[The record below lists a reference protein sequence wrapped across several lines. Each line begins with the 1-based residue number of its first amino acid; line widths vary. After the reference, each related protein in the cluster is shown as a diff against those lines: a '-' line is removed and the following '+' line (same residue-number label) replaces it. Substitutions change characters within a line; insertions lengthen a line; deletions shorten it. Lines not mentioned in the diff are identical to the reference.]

1 MNLVN
6 KISLIGI
13 LLVCLQAA
21 NCLFTVKSDYK
32 VEKFESSIKPRAAI
46 TSPGHREEFIEQ
58 RYADTTLWNSL
69 SQHINLVSD
78 PYADE
83 EKKRPPIQVHVYDS
97 EGVKDNFGLIVGA
110 LNFCI
115 LIPCWESK
123 DVKLTLKY
131 YVNYQLKKEEVY
143 TEHKKLW
150 TWVPLFIYNLI
161 TLQSEEGKFNN
172 SNAKRILKN
181 IGPNVA
187 NTLTKLE
194 SEWNQELAVKSETE
208 TSNWKKVNKNS
219 LKDIMEFLKNVP
231 DGEVKKTA
239 ASTAW
244 EKVNKN
250 SLKDIM
256 EFLGNV
262 PDGET
267 KDKAKDFLTDTLDKK
282 VQLYLTKNFPF
293 VKPYL
298 MNDLVD
304 FDGSNFGHK
313 FYQVFR
319 GLILG
324 INPESG
330 FKVETHLSQKD
341 GKIIWRIDSK
351 SETHYFLYFNPYK
364 KNMTLEKIIS
374 KKNGYEENLNSQET
388 YILGKNIFDMFAEFP
403 TYNHTDVEFLDK
415 IN

>member
-13 LLVCLQAA
+13 LLVCFQLM
-21 NCLFTVKSDYK
+21 NCLFTVKPNYTI
-32 VEKFESSIKPRAAI
+32 EKFELSTKQRAAI
-46 TSPGHREEFIEQ
+46 TIPGSKEFIAQ
-58 RYADTTLWNSL
+58 RDADTTLWNGL
-69 SQHINLVSD
+69 SQYINLVSD
-78 PYADE
+78 PYVAG
-83 EKKRPPIQVHVYDS
+83 KKPIQVYIFDS
-97 EGVKDNFGLIVGA
+97 EEVKEYFGLIVGA

-143 TEHKKLW
+143 TERKKLW
-150 TWVPLFIYNLI
+150 GWAPLIFYNMF
-161 TLQSEEGKFNN
+161 TLKPETHDFESR
-172 SNAKRILKN
+172 NAGRILKKIAPN
-181 IGPNVA
+181 IA
-187 NTLTKLE
+187 KTLTELE
-194 SEWNQELAVKSETE
+194 NERSKVLAVKSETE
-208 TSNWKKVNKNS
+208 TSTNWKKVNKSS
-219 LKDIMEFLKNVP
+219 LKDIIEFLRNVP
-231 DGEVKKTA
+231 DGEMK
-239 ASTAW
+239 
-244 EKVNKN
+244 NKAN
-250 SLKDIM
+250 
-256 EFLGNV
+256 
-262 PDGET
+262 
-267 KDKAKDFLTDTLDKK
+267 DFLVNLLNKK
-282 VQLYLTKNFPF
+282 VQTYLERQFPF

-298 MNDLVD
+298 MNDLID
-304 FDGSNFGHK
+304 FDGSNFNHT

-324 INPESG
+324 RNPESG
-330 FKVETHLSQKD
+330 FKIETHLSQKD

-351 SETHYFLYFNPYK
+351 SETHFLYFSPYK

-388 YILGKNIFDMFAEFP
+388 YTLGKYIFNMFAEFP

>member
-13 LLVCLQAA
+13 LLVCLQVT
-21 NCLFTVKSDYK
+21 NCLFTVKPNYTI
-32 VEKFESSIKPRAAI
+32 EKFESSTKPRAAI
-46 TSPGHREEFIEQ
+46 TIPGSREFIAQ
-58 RYADTTLWNSL
+58 RDADTTLWNGL

-78 PYADE
+78 PYANE
-83 EKKRPPIQVHVYDS
+83 EKKKPPIQVHVVDDYNS
-97 EGVKDNFGLIVGA
+97 EKVEDNFGLIG
-110 LNFCI
+110 LFNFCI
-115 LIPCWESK
+115 LIPCWDSK
-123 DVKLTLKY
+123 DVKVTLRY

-143 TEHKKLW
+143 TEHKKFW
-150 TWVPLFIYNLI
+150 MWAPLFIYNLI
-161 TLQSEEGKFNN
+161 TLQSEEGKFKN
-172 SNAKRILKN
+172 SNAERILKN

-187 NTLTKLE
+187 NTLIKLE

-219 LKDIMEFLKNVP
+219 LKDIMEFLRNVP

-267 KDKAKDFLTDTLDKK
+267 KDKAKGFLTDTLDKK

-298 MNDLVD
+298 MNDLID
-304 FDGSNFGHK
+304 FDGSNFNHT

-319 GLILG
+319 GLLTI
-324 INPESG
+324 
-330 FKVETHLSQKD
+330 
-341 GKIIWRIDSK
+341 
-351 SETHYFLYFNPYK
+351 
-364 KNMTLEKIIS
+364 
-374 KKNGYEENLNSQET
+374 
-388 YILGKNIFDMFAEFP
+388 A
-403 TYNHTDVEFLDK
+403 
-415 IN
+415 

>member
-13 LLVCLQAA
+13 LLVCLQVA
-21 NCLFTVKSDYK
+21 NCLFTVKPDYNI
-32 VEKFESSIKPRAAI
+32 EKFESNTKPKAAI
-46 TSPGHREEFIEQ
+46 GTRGYNGLETIKQSDES
-58 RYADTTLWNSL
+58 WNDL

-78 PYADE
+78 PYVAG
-83 EKKRPPIQVHVYDS
+83 KKPIQVYIFDS
-97 EGVKDNFGLIVGA
+97 EEVKEYFGLIGT

-115 LIPCWESK
+115 LIPCWDSK

-172 SNAKRILKN
+172 SNAERILKN

-219 LKDIMEFLKNVP
+219 LKDIMEFLRNVP

-244 EKVNKN
+244 EKVNKS
-250 SLKDIM
+250 SLKDII
-256 EFLGNV
+256 EFLRNV
-262 PDGET
+262 PDGEM
-267 KDKAKDFLTDTLDKK
+267 KNKANDFLVNLLNKK
-282 VQLYLTKNFPF
+282 VQTYLERQFPF

-304 FDGSNFGHK
+304 FDGSNFNHT

-324 INPESG
+324 RNPESG
-330 FKVETHLSQKD
+330 FKIETQLSQKD

-351 SETHYFLYFNPYK
+351 SETHFLYFSPYK

>member
-13 LLVCLQAA
+13 LLVCLQLM
-21 NCLFTVKSDYK
+21 NCLFTVKPNYTI
-32 VEKFESSIKPRAAI
+32 EKFKSSTKPRAAI
-46 TSPGHREEFIEQ
+46 TIPGSREFIAQ
-58 RYADTTLWNSL
+58 RDADTTLWNGL

-78 PYADE
+78 PYANE

-97 EGVKDNFGLIVGA
+97 EEVKEYFGLIGT

-115 LIPCWESK
+115 LIPCWDSK

-143 TEHKKLW
+143 TERKKLW
-150 TWVPLFIYNLI
+150 GWAPLFIYNI
-161 TLQSEEGKFNN
+161 FTLNPEKHDFENGN
-172 SNAKRILKN
+172 SDRILKRIAPN
-181 IGPNVA
+181 IA

-194 SEWNQELAVKSETE
+194 SEWNQELAVRSETE

-219 LKDIMEFLKNVP
+219 LKDIMEFLRNVP

-256 EFLGNV
+256 EFLENV
-262 PDGET
+262 PPGET

-324 INPESG
+324 RNPDSG

-341 GKIIWRIDSK
+341 GKIIWKIDSK
-351 SETHYFLYFNPYK
+351 SETHFLYFNHYK

-388 YILGKNIFDMFAEFP
+388 YVFGKHIFDMFGGFP
-403 TYNHTDVEFLDK
+403 EYSHTDIEFLDK

>member
-13 LLVCLQAA
+13 LLVCFQVA
-21 NCLFTVKSDYK
+21 NCLFTVKPDYNI
-32 VEKFESSIKPRAAI
+32 EKFESSTKPKAAI
-46 TSPGHREEFIEQ
+46 GTRGYNGLETIKQFDES
-58 RYADTTLWNSL
+58 WNDL

-78 PYADE
+78 PYVAG
-83 EKKRPPIQVHVYDS
+83 KKPIQVYIFDS
-97 EGVKDNFGLIVGA
+97 EEVKEYFGLIGA

-172 SNAKRILKN
+172 SNAGRILKN

-208 TSNWKKVNKNS
+208 TSTNWKKVNKSS
-219 LKDIMEFLKNVP
+219 LKDIIEFLRNVP
-231 DGEVKKTA
+231 DGEMKN
-239 ASTAW
+239 
-244 EKVNKN
+244 KVN
-250 SLKDIM
+250 
-256 EFLGNV
+256 
-262 PDGET
+262 
-267 KDKAKDFLTDTLDKK
+267 DFLVNLLNKK
-282 VQLYLTKNFPF
+282 VQTYLERQFPF

-304 FDGSNFGHK
+304 FDGSNFNHT

-324 INPESG
+324 RNPESG
-330 FKVETHLSQKD
+330 FKIETHLSQKD

-351 SETHYFLYFNPYK
+351 SETHFLYFSPYK

-388 YILGKNIFDMFAEFP
+388 YTLGKYIFNMFAEFP

>member
-13 LLVCLQAA
+13 LLVCLQVA
-21 NCLFTVKSDYK
+21 NCLFTVKPDYNI
-32 VEKFESSIKPRAAI
+32 EKFESNTKPKAAI
-46 TSPGHREEFIEQ
+46 GTRGYNGLETIKQSDES
-58 RYADTTLWNSL
+58 WNDL

-78 PYADE
+78 PYVAG
-83 EKKRPPIQVHVYDS
+83 KKPIQVYIFDS
-97 EGVKDNFGLIVGA
+97 EEVKEYFGLIGT

-115 LIPCWESK
+115 LIPCWDSK

-172 SNAKRILKN
+172 SNAERILKN

-219 LKDIMEFLKNVP
+219 LKDIMEFLRNVP

-244 EKVNKN
+244 EKVNKS
-250 SLKDIM
+250 SLKDII
-256 EFLGNV
+256 EFLRNV
-262 PDGET
+262 PDGEM
-267 KDKAKDFLTDTLDKK
+267 KNKANDFLVNLLNKK
-282 VQLYLTKNFPF
+282 VQTYLERQFPF

-304 FDGSNFGHK
+304 FDGSNFNHT

-324 INPESG
+324 RNPESG
-330 FKVETHLSQKD
+330 FKIETQLSQKD

-351 SETHYFLYFNPYK
+351 SETHFLYFSPYK

-403 TYNHTDVEFLDK
+403 TYSHTDVEFLDK

>member
-13 LLVCLQAA
+13 LLVCLQVA
-21 NCLFTVKSDYK
+21 NCLFTVKSDYNID
-32 VEKFESSIKPRAAI
+32 KFESNTKPKAAIGTRSYNGLGTIKPYDKSWEA
-46 TSPGHREEFIEQ
+46 
-58 RYADTTLWNSL
+58 L
-69 SQHINLVSD
+69 SKHIDLATETHKN
-78 PYADE
+78 
-83 EKKRPPIQVHVYDS
+83 
-97 EGVKDNFGLIVGA
+97 GVKLQPMDVYIGSFYRKVEDNFGLIG
-110 LNFCI
+110 LFNLCI

-123 DVKLTLKY
+123 DIVLTLSY
-131 YVNYQLKKEEVY
+131 YVDDQLKEERSY
-143 TEHKKLW
+143 TKRMKSW
-150 TWVPLFIYNLI
+150 GWAPLFLYNLVSLPS
-161 TLQSEEGKFNN
+161 TLQ
-172 SNAKRILKN
+172 LKN
-181 IGPNVA
+181 EFENPNEYRYLILNDIA
-187 NTLTKLE
+187 PNIAKTLSKLE
-194 SEWNQELAVKSETE
+194 SKRNQELAVKFEE
-208 TSNWKKVNKNS
+208 
-219 LKDIMEFLKNVP
+219 
-231 DGEVKKTA
+231 KTA

-250 SLKDIM
+250 SLKDII
-256 EFLGNV
+256 EFLRNV
-262 PDGET
+262 PDGEM
-267 KDKAKDFLTDTLDKK
+267 KNKANDFLVNLLNKK
-282 VQLYLTKNFPF
+282 VQTYLERQFPF

-304 FDGSNFGHK
+304 FDGSNFNHT

-324 INPESG
+324 RNPESG
-330 FKVETHLSQKD
+330 FKIETQLSQKD

-351 SETHYFLYFNPYK
+351 SETGVLYFYFSPYK

-388 YILGKNIFDMFAEFP
+388 YILGKNVFDMFAEFP

>member
-13 LLVCLQAA
+13 LLVCFQVA
-21 NCLFTVKSDYK
+21 NCLFTVKPDYNI
-32 VEKFESSIKPRAAI
+32 EKFESSTKPKAAI
-46 TSPGHREEFIEQ
+46 GTRGYNGLETIKQFDES
-58 RYADTTLWNSL
+58 WNDL

-78 PYADE
+78 PYVAG
-83 EKKRPPIQVHVYDS
+83 KKPIQVYIFDS
-97 EGVKDNFGLIVGA
+97 EEVKEYFGLIGA

-172 SNAKRILKN
+172 SNAERILKN

-208 TSNWKKVNKNS
+208 TSNWKKVNKSS
-219 LKDIMEFLKNVP
+219 LKDIIEFLRNVP
-231 DGEVKKTA
+231 DGEMK
-239 ASTAW
+239 
-244 EKVNKN
+244 NKAN
-250 SLKDIM
+250 
-256 EFLGNV
+256 
-262 PDGET
+262 
-267 KDKAKDFLTDTLDKK
+267 DFLVNLLNKK
-282 VQLYLTKNFPF
+282 VQTYLERQFPF

-298 MNDLVD
+298 MNDLID
-304 FDGSNFGHK
+304 FDGSNFNHT

-324 INPESG
+324 RNPESG
-330 FKVETHLSQKD
+330 FKIETHLSQKD

-351 SETHYFLYFNPYK
+351 SETHFLYFSPYK

-388 YILGKNIFDMFAEFP
+388 YTLGKYIFNMFAEFP

>member
-13 LLVCLQAA
+13 LLVCLQGT
-21 NCLFTVKSDYK
+21 NCLFTVKPDYNI
-32 VEKFESSIKPRAAI
+32 EKFESSTKPKAAIGTRGFNDNLETIKPYDKSWEALSKHIDLATETYKNGVKLQPMDVYI
-46 TSPGHREEFIEQ
+46 GGGGRE
-58 RYADTTLWNSL
+58 
-69 SQHINLVSD
+69 
-78 PYADE
+78 
-83 EKKRPPIQVHVYDS
+83 
-97 EGVKDNFGLIVGA
+97 VKDNFGLIG
-110 LNFCI
+110 LFNLCI

-123 DVKLTLKY
+123 DIVLTLRY
-131 YVNYQLKKEEVY
+131 YVDDQLEKEESY
-143 TEHKKLW
+143 TKRMKYW
-150 TWVPLFIYNLI
+150 GWAPLFLYNLI
-161 TLQSEEGKFNN
+161 ALPSTLQ
-172 SNAKRILKN
+172 LKN
-181 IGPNVA
+181 EFENPYEYRYLILNDIAPNIA
-187 NTLTKLE
+187 KTLSELETKR
-194 SEWNQELAVKSETE
+194 NQELAVKFEKET
-208 TSNWKKVNKNS
+208 
-219 LKDIMEFLKNVP
+219 
-231 DGEVKKTA
+231 A
-239 ASTAW
+239 AW

-250 SLKDIM
+250 SLAEII
-256 EFLGNV
+256 EFNRNV
-262 PDGET
+262 PDGEM
-267 KDKAKDFLTDTLDKK
+267 KNKANEFLVNLLNKK
-282 VQLYLTKNFPF
+282 VQTYLERQFPF

-351 SETHYFLYFNPYK
+351 SETHFLYFNPYK

-388 YILGKNIFDMFAEFP
+388 YILGKYIFNMFAEFP

>member
-13 LLVCLQAA
+13 LLVCFQVA
-21 NCLFTVKSDYK
+21 NCLFTVKPDYNI
-32 VEKFESSIKPRAAI
+32 EKFESSTKPKAAI
-46 TSPGHREEFIEQ
+46 GTRGYNGLETIKQFDES
-58 RYADTTLWNSL
+58 WNDL

-78 PYADE
+78 PYVAG
-83 EKKRPPIQVHVYDS
+83 KKPIQVYIFDS
-97 EGVKDNFGLIVGA
+97 EEVKEYFGLIGA

-172 SNAKRILKN
+172 SNAERILKN

-208 TSNWKKVNKNS
+208 TSTNWKKVNKSS
-219 LKDIMEFLKNVP
+219 LKDIIEFLRNVP
-231 DGEVKKTA
+231 DGEMK
-239 ASTAW
+239 
-244 EKVNKN
+244 NKAN
-250 SLKDIM
+250 
-256 EFLGNV
+256 
-262 PDGET
+262 
-267 KDKAKDFLTDTLDKK
+267 DFLVNLLNKK
-282 VQLYLTKNFPF
+282 VQTYLERQFPF

-298 MNDLVD
+298 MNDLID
-304 FDGSNFGHK
+304 FDGSNFNHT

-324 INPESG
+324 RNPESG
-330 FKVETHLSQKD
+330 FKIETHLSQKD

-351 SETHYFLYFNPYK
+351 SETHFLYFSPYK

-388 YILGKNIFDMFAEFP
+388 YTLGKYIFNMFAEFP

>member
-21 NCLFTVKSDYK
+21 NCLFTVKPDYNI
-32 VEKFESSIKPRAAI
+32 EKFESNTKPKAAI
-46 TSPGHREEFIEQ
+46 GTRGYNGLETIKQSDES
-58 RYADTTLWNSL
+58 WNDL

-78 PYADE
+78 PYVAG
-83 EKKRPPIQVHVYDS
+83 KKPIQVYIFDS
-97 EGVKDNFGLIVGA
+97 EEVKEYFGLIGT

-115 LIPCWESK
+115 LIPCWDSK
-123 DVKLTLKY
+123 DVKVTLRY
-131 YVNYQLKKEEVY
+131 YVDGELKKEEAY
-143 TEHKKLW
+143 AERKKLW
-150 TWVPLFIYNLI
+150 TWAPLFIYNI
-161 TLQSEEGKFNN
+161 FTRKPEKHDFESR
-172 SNAKRILKN
+172 NAGRILKKIAPN
-181 IGPNVA
+181 IA
-187 NTLTKLE
+187 KTLTELE
-194 SEWNQELAVKSETE
+194 NERSKVLAVKSETE
-208 TSNWKKVNKNS
+208 TSSWEKVNKSS
-219 LKDIMEFLKNVP
+219 LKDIIEFLRNVP
-231 DGEVKKTA
+231 DGEMK
-239 ASTAW
+239 
-244 EKVNKN
+244 NKAN
-250 SLKDIM
+250 
-256 EFLGNV
+256 
-262 PDGET
+262 
-267 KDKAKDFLTDTLDKK
+267 DFLVNLLNKK
-282 VQLYLTKNFPF
+282 VQTYLERQFPF

-304 FDGSNFGHK
+304 FDGSNFNHT

-324 INPESG
+324 RNPESG
-330 FKVETHLSQKD
+330 FKIETHLSQKD

-351 SETHYFLYFNPYK
+351 SETGVLYFYFSPYK